1 MNETKKILETIKTN
15 QGLARKFFE
24 IELNILSIL
33 DSKELFERLFVEIKG
48 KFEIPYV
55 WLSMIDK
62 NETSDLIQTI
72 ASSEIL
78 KERLKIIDQ
87 ASFLNLTCDKTRPLL
102 IDGDLTRFYKLLPQ
116 KEKYLIRSL
125 AIVPLTLKG
134 EIIGSLNLSDHS
146 ELRYQPGMDAMLL
159 EQLAVMIS
167 ICLSNVMAYEQLKSL
182 AFSDSLTGLLNRRV
196 MDDMLNREFKRA
208 ERFATPL
215 TLIITDLDGMKETND
230 RYGHVVGDE
239 LLKYVATHLKGMCR
253 ESDIVAR
260 FGGDEFTVILPG
272 ITSENAYTLMCRL
285 QNFLKE
291 NPLSVKGIPIKT
303 SISFGIADV
312 EDITVIDPTSL
323 LKKADVMLYK
333 AKNAKKGQNRLNYV
347 PVER

>member
-1 MNETKKILETIKTN
+1 MKETIKILETIKTN
-15 QGLARKFFE
+15 QDLARRFFE

-33 DSKELFERLFVEIKG
+33 DSKELFERLFVEIKE
-48 KFEIPYV
+48 KFGIPYV

-62 NETSDLIQTI
+62 NEISDIIQTI

-87 ASFLNLTCDKTRPLL
+87 DSFLNLTSDKTKPLL
-102 IDGDLTRFYKLLPQ
+102 VDGDLTRFYKLLPQ
-116 KEKYLIRSL
+116 REKYLIRSL
-125 AIVPLTLKG
+125 AIVPLTLNG
-134 EIIGSLNLSDHS
+134 EIIGSLNLADHS

-230 RYGHVVGDE
+230 RYGHIVGDE

-272 ITSENAYTLMCRL
+272 MISEKAYTFMYRL

-291 NPLSVKGIPIKT
+291 NPLSVKGIPIRT

-323 LKKADVMLYK
+323 LKKADMMLYK
-333 AKNAKKGQNRLNYV
+333 AKKSKKEQNRLDYS
-347 PVER
+347 VER

>member
-1 MNETKKILETIKTN
+1 MDETKRILETIKTN

-24 IELNILSIL
+24 IELIILSIL
-33 DSKELFERLFVEIKG
+33 DPKELFERLFVEIKG

-62 NETSDLIQTI
+62 SGTSDLIRII

-87 ASFLNLTCDKTRPLL
+87 ASFLNLTSDKTRPLL

-182 AFSDSLTGLLNRRV
+182 AFSDPLTGLLNRRV
-196 MDDMLNREFKRA
+196 MDDMLKREFKRA

-215 TLIITDLDGMKETND
+215 TLIITDLDGLKETND
-230 RYGHVVGDE
+230 RYGHIVGDE
-239 LLKYVATHLKGMCR
+239 LLKYTATHLKGMCR

-260 FGGDEFTVILPG
+260 CVFLRKLPPNPE
-272 ITSENAYTLMCRL
+272 ITLPLFNHP
-285 QNFLKE
+285 
-291 NPLSVKGIPIKT
+291 NPL
-303 SISFGIADV
+303 
-312 EDITVIDPTSL
+312 
-323 LKKADVMLYK
+323 
-333 AKNAKKGQNRLNYV
+333 
-347 PVER
+347 